1 MQDGY
6 NRICDIWN
14 EPLRM
19 SFLGKKV
26 KARRFQ
32 AKRHKKHELTETC
45 VQFSISEQQG
55 SWREWFDS

>member
-1 MQDGY
+1 
-6 NRICDIWN
+6 
-14 EPLRM
+14 M